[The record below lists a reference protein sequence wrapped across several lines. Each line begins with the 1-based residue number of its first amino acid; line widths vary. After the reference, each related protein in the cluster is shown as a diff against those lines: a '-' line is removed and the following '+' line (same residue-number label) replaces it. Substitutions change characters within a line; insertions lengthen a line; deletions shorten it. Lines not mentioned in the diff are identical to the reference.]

1 MHEYIADVTRRFAKA
16 GYLAIAPELFVRQGD
31 PSMYGEIAKLQAE
44 VISKVPDAQVMAD
57 LDATLNWAGK
67 NGADSVSV

>member
-1 MHEYIADVTRRFAKA
+1 
-16 GYLAIAPELFVRQGD
+16 
-31 PSMYGEIAKLQAE
+31 MYGEIAKLQAE